1 MTEIAR
7 IGNYALTMI
16 RMYDS
21 IDIEREVNKMKS
33 YNLYYNQK
41 VTLIPA
47 ESFFAVYWSQKSWY
61 NKGTV
66 LFIED
71 TDTGELRKF
80 VVE

>member
-1 MTEIAR
+1 
-7 IGNYALTMI
+7 
-16 RMYDS
+16 
-21 IDIEREVNKMKS
+21 MKA

-47 ESFFAVYWSQKSWY
+47 ASFFAVYWSQKSWY
-61 NKGTV
+61 SKETV

-71 TDTGELRKF
+71 IETGELRKF

>member
-1 MTEIAR
+1 
-7 IGNYALTMI
+7 
-16 RMYDS
+16 
-21 IDIEREVNKMKS
+21 MKA

-61 NKGTV
+61 TKGTV

-71 TDTGELRKF
+71 VKTGDLRKF

>member
-1 MTEIAR
+1 MMEIAR
-7 IGNYALTMI
+7 IGNYVLTTM
-16 RMYDS
+16 RMCDS
-21 IDIEREVNKMKS
+21 IDIEREVNNMKA

-47 ESFFAVYWSQKSWY
+47 ESFFAVYLSQKSWY
-61 NKGTV
+61 IKGTV

>member
-1 MTEIAR
+1 
-7 IGNYALTMI
+7 
-16 RMYDS
+16 
-21 IDIEREVNKMKS
+21 MKT

-47 ESFFAVYWSQKSWY
+47 ESFFAVYWCQKSWY
-61 NKGTV
+61 SKGTV